1 MGERRGETDHF
12 RLLVDRCRLDG
23 RALVAA
29 KHLAYDIEAAR
40 ERGIAKRLITFA
52 EVRCAKG
59 RNQRFLRIGEFGLRL
74 RERGGDCPD
83 RFTGPL
89 HCRSAW

>member
-23 RALVAA
+23 RDLVAA

-40 ERGIAKRLITFA
+40 ERGIAKRLISFA
-52 EVRCAKG
+52 EG
-59 RNQRFLRIGEFGLRL
+59 SM
-74 RERGGDCPD
+74 RERSQPAISQD
-83 RFTGPL
+83 
-89 HCRSAW
+89 W